1 MAHRFIFTDSVLP
14 DSISQIGGTTSL
26 YNYAGQAGVVLKRVN
41 SLAEAAACGGVML
54 FFRHHSVEGQ
64 QVTPQDYRVEVGYC
78 GAALRS
84 FFDPVD
90 PVVGWQVE
98 ASLRGITNNI
108 RVVHESSGLQSPD
121 LEIAYKGVTPVRYSG
136 SQLVQEA
143 PDMTILVF
151 GWFTR
156 AATGVLTN
164 LPNVGGVGGDTAM
177 RMSLQGR
184 NSTVVLWPDAG
195 YAGGLVCQAPVPIKW
210 RALLADARSGYL
222 TGASGDALQYLTLAY
237 DELLAK
243 QPVDKTVLQ
252 PVVVHFNHDGSMRIG
267 HTTPSEAYAID
278 QLDNLGLDQTMVG
291 SIQSLISSNGYYTGS
306 PVEGVSRIK
315 ISDGYGR
322 VLGGVPIPGF
332 GFNGATEAPVMTALP
347 GQINGVQA
355 AAMLASAFPV
365 NYGTKYGVDEAVDFD
380 LNQILHPM
388 ASEVVETKTSVSSVN
403 GVSTYS
409 ETPQSATTIRMSWQD
424 AGPGV
429 FGTVMSFL
437 NAVDQLAKKK
447 AKG

>member
-14 DSISQIGGTTSL
+14 PSVSQIGGTTSL
-26 YNYAGQAGVVLKRVN
+26 YNYRGQAGVVLKRVN
-41 SLAEAAACGGVML
+41 SLAEAAACGGVMMFL
-54 FFRHHSVEGQ
+54 RHNDVEDQ
-64 QVTPQDYRVEVGYC
+64 PVMPQDFLVEVGYC
-78 GAALRS
+78 GNALRS
-84 FFDPVD
+84 YFDPAD
-90 PVVGWQVE
+90 PVVGWQVN
-98 ASLRGITNNI
+98 ASLRSITNNI
-108 RVVHESSGLQSPD
+108 RVVDESGLQSPD
-121 LEIAYKGVTPVRYSG
+121 LEVAYTGVTPVRFSG
-136 SQLVQEA
+136 SQLANYV
-143 PDMTILVF
+143 PSMTILVF
-151 GWFTR
+151 GWLTR

-164 LPNVGGVGGDTAM
+164 LPNIGGIGGDTAM
-177 RMSLQGR
+177 GMSLSGR
-184 NSTVVLWPDAG
+184 NGTVVVRPDAG
-195 YAGGLVCQAPVPIKW
+195 YAGGLVCQAPVPLKW
-210 RALLADARSGYL
+210 KAMLAGARAGYL
-222 TGASGDALQYLTLAY
+222 SGASGDALQYLTLAY
-237 DELLAK
+237 DELLAA

-252 PVVVHFNHDGSMRIG
+252 PIVVHFDRDGSMRIG

-278 QLDNLGLDQTMVG
+278 QLGNIGLDQTTVG
-291 SIQSLISSNGYYTGS
+291 SIQGLLSSNSYYTGS

-315 ISDGYGR
+315 MSDGYGH

-332 GFNGATEAPVMTALP
+332 GFQNVTAAPVMTSLP
-347 GQINGVQA
+347 GRINGVQA
-355 AAMLASAFPV
+355 AAQLASAFPV
-365 NYGTKYGVDEAVDFD
+365 NYDTKYGVDETVDFD

-388 ASEVVETKTSVSSVN
+388 ASEVVETKTSVSTSN